1 MATEAKNTNYWISSS
16 ALYIQLNAM
25 GEPDYIQCSVV
36 SGASILC
43 YMQGIP
49 GLEYDAGHN
58 YQRWPLAA
66 YPSVFPDSERKY
78 IYVAIPR
85 TSTADNNTAVV
96 VYPSERIDLYG
107 YSIANPDKLVGDERF
122 YYIYLQGIISEVK
135 TDADGKTRKRDWL
148 QHVDCGKLNTDE
160 SLSSGIDGT
169 WWKYNSVT
177 DSISFL
183 KTILSATFDTQTAKV
198 AKITK
203 LFLGGSELNGVAD
216 DLSLETDNT
225 KVVTPLYLGQFGVKH
240 FLAKDKDD
248 VAHGV
253 ITFEK
258 VQKFLAGLNVGDFNS
273 ENGGSWTP
281 DAEGRSHLITDYLEV
296 RMKAIFEEL
305 VVKKTSTIGGKEI
318 ISPAGGVV
326 AHKVEEVTVTYNN
339 VSQKAY
345 RCYFLAEQEGDAVDN
360 DFSVNDQ
367 VRSESFNVR
376 KGTYHKVGNHFYWRL
391 VIGRDEEPVELE
403 RKKYHYID
411 LSDTD
416 CATASDVPA
425 KGDVL
430 SQCGNRTDV
439 ERQNCLIFSA
449 VDTYSPSVSL
459 YHGINSYSFANKE
472 YVEYGVNKQT
482 NKAFFNVYGDMY
494 VGDRPTK
501 ENGYEGSS
509 YIKYDSAAKQVS
521 IKGKLS
527 AKSTVDGKE
536 LSQYIKENSAGGLT
550 EEQVNNLIK
559 NSQVIADL
567 QNQVDGAIE
576 TWFYDGVPTL
586 KNAPASSWTTDKEKD
601 THLGD
606 LYYDN
611 KTGKAY
617 RFAKDGNTYKWTIIT
632 DTDIAKA
639 LSDAS
644 KAQETADGKM
654 KVFSTQPIPPYQL
667 GDIWVNATYPTDG
680 SIYKNEILRCQTAKA
695 KGSSFA
701 IADWT
706 KASKYTDDSALNTFK
721 EEYKNDMASYKEQ
734 LDEKVETWFYN
745 YAPTTQNKPASDWT
759 TDTLKSQ
766 HAGDLFYNTSNG
778 YTYRWTGTAWE
789 RIKDN
794 DINTAMTAASKA
806 QDTADGKRTVFTS
819 QPTVPYDE
827 GDLWAS
833 GGDDGKTLM
842 VCIKSRTTGSFTS
855 SEWVKAN
862 DSDLNAFA
870 KTIEESLTGIQ
881 DQLDKKAE
889 TWYQSTDPS
898 TSWTTDD
905 AKKKHKGDLWYNTSN
920 NQTFFW
926 NGTKWDKQDV
936 PTEVFDK
943 IDGKSSIYVSKPAS
957 YEERDLWILE
967 ASYTLGGVAY
977 SKGELVVATKTNAS
991 FSAADWTKKVKYTD
1005 DTVANAAKAAAEK
1018 AQKAAETAQTNVTNL
1033 GKTVTSNKKA
1043 FDSYVSDGYLEPS
1056 EIAAM
1061 AQDSKRLEDAFAAAE
1076 KSYTEVKGAE
1086 VLKNTKELTDLNTAF
1101 TTLTTAKTE
1110 LVTYLSDISARY
1122 NAADT
1127 KGKATIVSAVGTKF
1141 TNFQSA
1147 YSAFYDKLGLANAY
1161 ITSKIYG
1168 DLKQNITDLA
1178 GYKYIKDALGQT
1190 TDIDGGLVMT
1200 TLLALRDADGN
1211 VQSGINGAIDPNRGK
1226 KSIAT
1231 WWGGQMVDKDY
1242 NSGSLT
1248 PATSLVRFDGS
1259 GYLANGAI
1267 WWDVD
1272 GKVHADPT
1280 SFIISE
1286 KNLGAYLAFFE
1297 PTWKSGSNGTNIK
1310 DLVAL
1315 TPQAPFTTLSVS
1327 NDLLVEGK
1335 LKLGSITLSVVNGA
1349 LKIDGNV
1356 YSTGG
1361 MSAYGDGT
1369 NNGGGGG
1376 LVASV
1381 KSYTDIIKGTY
1392 TDNDLASIPNA
1403 YAIKALSNRIDNIS
1417 SELGGLSLDWANIT
1431 GKPSAFTPSAHTHK
1445 WVDITDRITK
1455 VSQLTNDSGYTT
1467 NKGTVTSVKLTLP
1480 TGLSLGTTKE
1490 ITTSGTFA
1498 ISLTSGYSIPTTSKQ
1513 GQWDSAYN
1521 WYKLMTT
1528 DEETADGV
1536 INKWNEVV
1544 DFLAGIAQTDSLD
1557 SILSGINK
1565 SITDETNRAKKA
1577 EGANATNIATNKA
1590 NITTLQGYFTNGSA
1604 KSAMKLTNAR
1614 KLWGNSFDGTAD
1626 ISGSI
1631 VVPSGKYIT
1640 IGNIKLEYDATNKAL
1655 KITNTSTNEVAN
1667 LYTSGGVSAYGVG
1680 TTSSGSTGGGGL
1692 NGTVKSYNDAKSLT
1706 SESLSEVAS
1715 AYSVA
1720 ALYSSINDAIGRINT
1735 LEGGSATSIEVTG
1748 SGNAVTGVSKSGTKL
1763 TFTKGATFL
1772 TSHQDISGKSDKTHT
1787 HSVKINGVTKTIAA
1801 TGGTA
1806 VDLGT
1811 YLTSHQSLAAYLKS
1825 ADAEKTYSKL
1835 GHTHAFS
1842 EITGKPTTL
1851 AGYGVTDGVNTVTLS
1866 GSGNAVTSASIDGHT
1881 LTLTKGSTFSLS
1893 GHTHT
1898 FASLTSKPTTI
1909 AGYGITDAYTKAQVN
1924 STVAKYLPLAGGTIT
1939 GALTVNGI
1947 ATFKSKVAIGDI
1959 YIINDGSGNLYVQKT
1974 DGKTAANFYA
1984 TGGITAFG
1992 ASSVSG
1998 GTGSGLN
2005 GSVLGFEKA
2014 TAMTSADN
2022 GDSSKTEVSFLATA
2036 WSIKQ
2041 LNDKINAFGTGVFS
2055 DYLTIAA
2062 AKATY
2067 QPKGSYL
2074 TSHQTIYGLTIQK
2087 NGTSL
2092 GTYTPNSAAKTIN
2105 VTVPTKLSELSNDS
2119 GYTKN
2124 TGTVTSVAISVP
2136 TGLSVSSSPI
2146 TTNGT
2151 IAIALASGYSI
2162 PTTAKQTAWDG
2173 AVSAK
2178 HTHSNK
2184 SVLDGISSTKVSHWN
2199 SAYDWYA
2206 LMTTDEETADGIINK
2221 WNEVVSFLANIAQT
2235 DTLSGI
2241 VDGINKSISDE
2252 VARAK
2257 KAEGVNASGISANKG
2272 SIATLQGYFTNGSA
2286 KKALQLTNARKLWGN
2301 SFNGTADINGSIIVP
2316 SGKYISIGNIKMEY
2330 DAANKAL
2337 KITNTTTNEVANL
2350 YTSGGVSAYGVGTS
2364 SSSGGGLNGSVKAYA
2379 DAIRLTTENLSEIA
2393 SAYSVAKLYSEIQN
2407 VASAV
2412 PSISVSVPTGGNA
2425 LTGATYD
2432 ASTGTI
2438 TFTKGTFLTAH
2449 QSLDGYVNAIA
2460 VSGSGNAVTA
2470 VTKSGKTITFTKGA
2484 TYLTSHQSLSNY
2496 YTKSSVDSLLSGKSA
2511 TTHTHSVKIN
2521 GTTKTIAASGGDA
2534 VDLGTYLTAHQSLAA
2549 YATQNWV
2556 KNEATAHNADMVDN
2570 YHASGLF
2577 TGFSI
2582 SDVANKVTISIG
2594 GTSKA
2599 LNLVRAFPS
2608 GVGNNFNDIATHGNS
2623 MGMSNIAAPYA
2634 SSTAN
2639 YQTLNG
2645 YVNPNG
2651 QTGWH
2656 HYINLSYTD
2665 SNNTAT
2671 SPNMWQTQFAIKA
2684 GTTEVYVRSRAGGK
2698 ISNDAAWAAPWV
2710 RLARVTDN
2718 VASASKVANALSWSG
2733 YSSGSYNGSAV
2744 KSISIPNNT
2753 NQLTNGAGFITSS
2766 ASITG
2771 NAGSATKLQNARTIN
2786 GTSFNGTANIVTS
2799 YWGTTRKLWG
2809 NSVNGNA
2816 DVNGSITIANTDGVY
2831 VQIGDVRLVYD
2842 KANTAIKVVKSDG
2855 TTAANFY
2862 ATGGISAYGEGS
2874 AGTTGSNN
2882 FSAKAYAD
2890 SIKLT
2895 SENLSEIASA
2905 YSIAVL
2911 NHSLNAA
2918 IGRISTLEGGS
2929 ATSIETTGSGNAV
2942 TSVSKSGTKITFTK
2956 GSTFSLNGH
2965 THDYLVIPVATEDT
2979 LNAPYSNFQV
2989 LYAGG
2994 SNGLDGRPSGVDA
3007 FSVLRLRTAFGC
3019 SGQIML
3025 ANNGDL
3031 YTRSAANGSFNSS
3044 LAWRKIID
3052 SSNIGSQSVNYANT
3066 AGSANSVAWSKVTG
3080 KPTSLSGYGITDGV
3094 NAVSVTGSGNA
3105 VTAASVSGHTLTL
3118 TKGSSFSLSNHTHYV
3133 GTTQVQGSSA
3143 EQALTGITKIDNILK
3158 LSKATVTVNT
3168 SYKAEQNRLVIY
3180 GTTYGNDANCIKSA
3194 GKLSYGDGGPQLVF
3208 STNEN
3213 PDASGIQSA
3222 ALVYTDH
3229 DTIGTGV
3236 SLSFVTNQGDAYFIA
3251 PHIKAL
3257 TAFQGNLAWSYITNK
3272 PTTLSGFGITDGLR
3286 SVTQPSGSNVFV
3298 TGISTSGTAIT
3309 YTKSYTKKSLS
3320 AVGSS
3325 GWTNASIDGNII
3337 PDMSFIA
3344 YWNGAYGGT
3353 SSNLAY
3359 CNKGAF
3365 GSFAIKNSLAFSE
3378 LTSKPTTISGY
3389 GITDAYT
3396 KSQVD
3401 AIAAK
3406 YLPLTGGTLT
3416 GQLKIVASALNGAY
3430 NGLRIGDDCYIGDCN
3445 LGNTIGLMGVS
3456 NNNAGM
3462 VKFGKGGMQFGYN
3475 GSNHIAS
3482 TTAQWTNLN
3491 ADLLDGWHKDNIV
3504 WSGAVNSNT
3513 ASLSHYWAKLFDI
3526 TVTGNQYDD
3535 RSFTFLFSNGYN
3547 DTYSVVVLRI
3557 RQNGAK
3563 DSGAYNFSISLREL
3577 VGNMSSM
3584 LRVYYNNAT
3593 GNVQLWGNCQGQYG
3607 SLSYTIIKKTGRTSA
3622 DFTSQGT
3629 LVTNT
3634 SFSAAQSLPATT
3646 GDSPYTLLDG
3656 ATRIGIVKQADQLV
3670 TARSLWGQSFN
3681 GTANVSGNMTGV
3693 GNINTSAAPAG
3704 TIYTNNWFRSK
3715 GSTGWYSED
3724 HGGGWYMSDNTWIR
3738 SYGGKDV
3745 YLSNKL
3751 SVNGNVGI
3759 GTSAPSHKLHVL
3771 GEIYTTTKVNIN
3783 GIILEKDSDGNL
3795 KVNGNL
3801 YATGGISAYGTSSAG
3816 SGGGLS
3822 GSVLAWDSAIKMPNA
3837 TNGSSDTTKTE
3848 SSFLASAWSIKL
3860 LYNKVTNLEGGSAM
3874 NVSVSGSGNAVTS
3887 ISKSGTTISV
3897 VKGSTFLTAH
3907 QSLAGYMKTETADAK
3922 YMYHSR
3928 NNIVSDLNDFATK
3941 GAAHIYE
3948 MNNVTNRPNSNSWV
3962 QVMNWGT
3969 GDSNYGFLLA
3979 NDYSA
3984 DGHMYFRQKIAG
3996 SWKSWKTIIDS
4007 SNIGSQSVNYATS
4020 AGSVAWTNVSG
4031 RPSTMKNPSALSW
4044 SGYSSGSYDGSA
4056 AKSISIPNNTNQ
4068 LTNGAGFIT
4077 ASASITGNA
4086 ATATKLVTAR
4096 NIALGHDFRGS
4107 ANFDGSGNITIN
4119 GHINSASINLGST
4132 DPNPFKRIAH
4142 VQTANS
4148 WNDNALLLYLSQG
4161 YIGGNVGICRVE
4173 FRTDN
4178 VTETGSANVN
4188 VRWLVRYGYVS
4199 DSVQVGYYSAKGN
4212 SYMDVFV
4219 KTTGGYQGTVIRCL
4233 QDSRGDINSN
4243 VSLFAATQT
4252 TEAYTSIEAAAK
4264 ALYNLAYTSIVKGS
4278 DVGTVNYA
4286 NSAGNSDTLD
4296 GIHANGLFTNLSNSG
4311 NNLSITIGGTNKTLT
4326 VKYAASAGNADT
4338 LDGVHASGLFTN
4350 LSNSGNNISITIG
4363 GTNKT
4368 LTAAYATNCDT
4379 VDGYHAGMSS
4389 KPYGTIPAISSSGV
4403 IELGHYIDFHHDNTT
4418 GSDYSVRLQTNG
4430 NHSNV
4435 VTLPTATGT
4444 LALTSDNVASATKL
4458 QTTRTLWGQS
4468 FNGTANISGSM
4479 TGVGD
4484 MTLDAGA
4491 RIKHGSG
4498 NLYIGNSDNSNWIG
4512 VQNICSQSSIGD
4524 GNWSLRTSGA
4534 AHFKDTTING
4544 TATINNLLSLV
4555 DGSHKGLKMGSTY
4568 ISSLDGEVI
4577 LQGNTALRFGNDAW
4591 DYNQW
4596 AGLKYDH
4603 SSKTV
4608 YLGIADGSIFKA
4620 NSAQSG
4626 GVINLKQG
4634 ISSVYT
4640 PALYAGGDIYHTG
4653 VYRMLWKNSKASKY
4667 LNVMNISQDDKGILT
4682 IGYGNFNNNKTVVLE
4697 GYNLNFRVGN
4707 DSGNKSMWLNY
4718 NNGNPVLSLD
4728 GNFYATGGVTAYKSS
4743 DERLKH
4749 DIHGVDS
4756 LAIIKAMGGTVAFR
4770 YNADNKD
4777 SIGWIA
4783 QRVLHNTFM
4792 QDLVEKDD
4800 KGFLKINYWSP
4811 KLIAVAFGAIEQVD
4825 DEVSRLKRRVRDL
4838 ENEVEQLK
4846 SDRL

>member
-1 MATEAKNTNYWISSS
+1 MSTWNIYHKDGSKLTDVNEEQIT
-16 ALYIQLNAM
+16 
-25 GEPDYIQCSVV
+25 VH
-36 SGASILC
+36 
-43 YMQGIP
+43 
-49 GLEYDAGHN
+49 GLEYSDSWMGECFVTINFKHEVPINFQIGDYIVYRGERFELNYEPGKDKQARPDTYGEGFVYDSVKFNALQDELSRAEFLDVVLNDNELHYTTLPKFPFYVQTLDDLLDRIQANLDDQIGAGLWKIYSRN
-58 YQRWPLAA
+58 MERSVQRGCLASDWLSMYGEGTNDNVIESMSITVDSQTCWQALSLVNEKWDINFIVRGRNIYVGTTGIQANHIFKYGLGNGLYEIVQNADSDQRVVTRLRA
-66 YPSVFPDSERKY
+66 YGSEKNLPSHYYADLGVKYVANITKVVGASTNVELELDLDYIETYFKNPRKY
-78 IYVAIPR
+78 IVSGETGEQSSGWVLKVTFDFKTEITGYVTKKYNTNKCRFYSEYKGTQVDSGDEESRENLNTFIAQVKAGNTKMYITSGLNKKNVPSSMKEYAENLPNNMSINRLMLPGFPHVSLSDFYDSLTDEEKKYVNPTGKQHRFSTDPHRPYIDSINIDQIGLRSASQFFDTDDKTNGVVEIYPTIEEMVVGGVRVDEIGEGVAPDDDGRYDGDPGPNNVDIYLSKAVDFDIKDLADDDFSISMKDGMCGGR
-85 TSTADNNTAVV
+85 TFKVASSTKVDGRWRLTI
-96 VYPSERIDLYG
+96 ERIKDDALELWFPYKDYPIKKGDHFVLTGITLPDSYVKAASLKLLKYAIALLDKNDYTRYVYQPKVDELFMARQHDKAQADETGTIKSLHDTLKAGDLMNFNDTDLN
-107 YSIANPDKLVGDERF
+107 IE
-122 YYIYLQGIISEVK
+122 GIISIDQLTIKEE
-135 TDADGKTRKRDWL
+135 DGKIPTYDITLREDKEVGTIQKIQQQISSL
-148 QHVDCGKLNTDE
+148 QNGN
-160 SLSSGIDGT
+160 GGT
-169 WWKYNSVT
+169 GAGLTTTQVKNQV
-177 DSISFL
+177 
-183 KTILSATFDTQTAKV
+183 ATE
-198 AKITK
+198 
-203 LFLGGSELNGVAD
+203 GS
-216 DLSLETDNT
+216 
-225 KVVTPLYLGQFGVKH
+225 KH
-240 FLAKDKDD
+240 FISKINDDIAKGT
-248 VAHGV
+248 V
-253 ITFEK
+253 TWEK
-258 VQKFLAGLNVGDFNS
+258 VQKFVSGLFVGNFNA

-305 VVKKTSTIGGKEI
+305 VINKTSTIGGKEI

-360 DFSVNDQ
+360 DFAVGDQ

-376 KGTYHKVGNHFYWRL
+376 KGTYHKAGNHFYWRL
-391 VIGRDEEPVELE
+391 VIGRDEDPVELE
-403 RKKYHYID
+403 GKKYHYID

-430 SQCGNRTDV
+430 NQCGNRTDV

-449 VDTYSPSVSL
+449 VDTYSPSISL

-472 YVEYGVNKQT
+472 FVGYGVNKQT

-501 ENGYEGSS
+501 DNGYEGSS
-509 YIKYDSAAKQVS
+509 YVKYDSATKQVV

-536 LSQYIKENSAGGLT
+536 LSQYIKENSAKGLT
-550 EEQVNNLIK
+550 EEQVNNIIN

-586 KNAPASSWTTDKEKD
+586 TNAPASSWTTNKDKD

-639 LSDAS
+639 LADAS

-654 KVFSTQPIPPYQL
+654 KVFSSQPTPPYQV
-667 GDIWVNATYPTDG
+667 GDIWVNATYPSDG
-680 SIYKNEILRCQTAKA
+680 STYKNEVLRCQTDKKA
-695 KGSSFA
+695 GSQFA
-701 IADWT
+701 IADWI
-706 KASKYTDDSALNTFK
+706 KAS
-721 EEYKNDMASYKEQ
+721 
-734 LDEKVETWFYN
+734 
-745 YAPTTQNKPASDWT
+745 
-759 TDTLKSQ
+759 
-766 HAGDLFYNTSNG
+766 
-778 YTYRWTGTAWE
+778 
-789 RIKDN
+789 
-794 DINTAMTAASKA
+794 
-806 QDTADGKRTVFTS
+806 
-819 QPTVPYDE
+819 
-827 GDLWAS
+827 
-833 GGDDGKTLM
+833 
-842 VCIKSRTTGSFTS
+842 
-855 SEWVKAN
+855 
-862 DSDLNAFA
+862 
-870 KTIEESLTGIQ
+870 
-881 DQLDKKAE
+881 
-889 TWYQSTDPS
+889 
-898 TSWTTDD
+898 
-905 AKKKHKGDLWYNTSN
+905 
-920 NQTFFW
+920 
-926 NGTKWDKQDV
+926 
-936 PTEVFDK
+936 
-943 IDGKSSIYVSKPAS
+943 
-957 YEERDLWILE
+957 
-967 ASYTLGGVAY
+967 
-977 SKGELVVATKTNAS
+977 
-991 FSAADWTKKVKYTD
+991 KYTD
-1005 DTVANAAKAAAEK
+1005 DTVANAAK
-1018 AQKAAETAQTNVTNL
+1018 KAAEEAKKAALTAQTDIKNL
-1033 GKTVTSNKKA
+1033 GKTVTDNKKE
-1043 FDSYVSDGYLEPS
+1043 FDNYVTDGYLEPS

-1061 AQDSKRLEDAFAAAE
+1061 AQDSKRLEDDFAAAQ
-1076 KSYTEVKGAE
+1076 KSYNEVKDAE
-1086 VLKNTKELTDLNTAF
+1086 VLKDTKELTDLKTAF
-1101 TTLTTAKTE
+1101 ATLTTAKTE
-1110 LVTYLSDISARY
+1110 LVTYLSDISKNY
-1122 NAADT
+1122 NETDT
-1127 KGKATIVSAVGTKF
+1127 DGKATIVSAVGTKF

-1211 VQSGINGAIDPNRGK
+1211 VQSGINGAIDTNRGK

-1431 GKPSAFTPSAHTHK
+1431 GKPSTFTPSAHTHK
-1445 WVDITDRITK
+1445 WVEITDRITK
-1455 VSQLTNDSGYTT
+1455 VSQLTNDAGYLTAHQSLASYYTKAEIDAKGYTT
-1467 NKGTVTSVKLTLP
+1467 NKGTVTSVALTLP
-1480 TGLSLGTTKE
+1480 TGLTCATKT

-1498 ISLTSGYSIPTTSKQ
+1498 IS
-1513 GQWDSAYN
+1513 
-1521 WYKLMTT
+1521 
-1528 DEETADGV
+1528 
-1536 INKWNEVV
+1536 
-1544 DFLAGIAQTDSLD
+1544 
-1557 SILSGINK
+1557 
-1565 SITDETNRAKKA
+1565 
-1577 EGANATNIATNKA
+1577 
-1590 NITTLQGYFTNGSA
+1590 
-1604 KSAMKLTNAR
+1604 
-1614 KLWGNSFDGTAD
+1614 
-1626 ISGSI
+1626 
-1631 VVPSGKYIT
+1631 
-1640 IGNIKLEYDATNKAL
+1640 
-1655 KITNTSTNEVAN
+1655 
-1667 LYTSGGVSAYGVG
+1667 
-1680 TTSSGSTGGGGL
+1680 
-1692 NGTVKSYNDAKSLT
+1692 
-1706 SESLSEVAS
+1706 
-1715 AYSVA
+1715 
-1720 ALYSSINDAIGRINT
+1720 
-1735 LEGGSATSIEVTG
+1735 
-1748 SGNAVTGVSKSGTKL
+1748 
-1763 TFTKGATFL
+1763 
-1772 TSHQDISGKSDKTHT
+1772 
-1787 HSVKINGVTKTIAA
+1787 
-1801 TGGTA
+1801 
-1806 VDLGT
+1806 
-1811 YLTSHQSLAAYLKS
+1811 
-1825 ADAEKTYSKL
+1825 
-1835 GHTHAFS
+1835 
-1842 EITGKPTTL
+1842 
-1851 AGYGVTDGVNTVTLS
+1851 
-1866 GSGNAVTSASIDGHT
+1866 
-1881 LTLTKGSTFSLS
+1881 
-1893 GHTHT
+1893 
-1898 FASLTSKPTTI
+1898 
-1909 AGYGITDAYTKAQVN
+1909 
-1924 STVAKYLPLAGGTIT
+1924 
-1939 GALTVNGI
+1939 
-1947 ATFKSKVAIGDI
+1947 
-1959 YIINDGSGNLYVQKT
+1959 
-1974 DGKTAANFYA
+1974 
-1984 TGGITAFG
+1984 
-1992 ASSVSG
+1992 
-1998 GTGSGLN
+1998 
-2005 GSVLGFEKA
+2005 
-2014 TAMTSADN
+2014 
-2022 GDSSKTEVSFLATA
+2022 
-2036 WSIKQ
+2036 
-2041 LNDKINAFGTGVFS
+2041 
-2055 DYLTIAA
+2055 
-2062 AKATY
+2062 
-2067 QPKGSYL
+2067 
-2074 TSHQTIYGLTIQK
+2074 
-2087 NGTSL
+2087 
-2092 GTYTPNSAAKTIN
+2092 
-2105 VTVPTKLSELSNDS
+2105 
-2119 GYTKN
+2119 
-2124 TGTVTSVAISVP
+2124 
-2136 TGLSVSSSPI
+2136 
-2146 TTNGT
+2146 
-2151 IAIALASGYSI
+2151 LASGYSI

-2184 SVLDGISSTKVSHWN
+2184 SVLDGISSTKVSHWD
-2199 SAYDWYA
+2199 SAYGWYA
-2206 LMTTDEETADGIINK
+2206 LMTTDEETADGVINK

-2316 SGKYISIGNIKMEY
+2316 SGKYISIGNIKLEY

-2364 SSSGGGLNGSVKAYA
+2364 SSSGGGLNGSVKSYS
-2379 DAIRLTTENLSEIA
+2379 DALKLTSESLSEVA
-2393 SAYSVAKLYSEIQN
+2393 SAYSIKALDSRISSLEGG
-2407 VASAV
+2407 SATA
-2412 PSISVSVPTGGNA
+2412 ISVSGSGNA
-2425 LTGATYD
+2425 VTSVTKN
-2432 ASTGTI
+2432 GTTI
-2438 TFTKGTFLTAH
+2438 SIVKGSTFLTNH
-2449 QSLDGYVNAIA
+2449 QSLDGYVNAIS
-2460 VSGSGNAVTA
+2460 VSGSGNAITSVS
-2470 VTKSGKTITFTKGA
+2470 KSGKGITFTKGA
-2484 TYLTSHQSLSNY
+2484 TFLTSHQSLANY

-2511 TTHTHSVKIN
+2511 TSHTHSVKIN
-2521 GTTKTIAASGGDA
+2521 GITKTIAASGGDA

-2599 LNLVRAFPS
+2599 LNLVRAFPG

-2911 NHSLNAA
+2911 NNSLNAA

-2965 THDYLVIPVATEDT
+2965 THTFA
-2979 LNAPYSNFQV
+2979 
-2989 LYAGG
+2989 
-2994 SNGLDGRPSGVDA
+2994 
-3007 FSVLRLRTAFGC
+3007 
-3019 SGQIML
+3019 
-3025 ANNGDL
+3025 
-3031 YTRSAANGSFNSS
+3031 S
-3044 LAWRKIID
+3044 LT
-3052 SSNIGSQSVNYANT
+3052 S
-3066 AGSANSVAWSKVTG
+3066 

-3118 TKGSSFSLSNHTHYV
+3118 TKGSSFSLSNHTHYI

-3168 SYKAEQNRLVIY
+3168 SHKAEQNRLVIY
-3180 GTTYGNDANCIKSA
+3180 GATYGNDANYIKSE

-3208 STNEN
+3208 STSEN
-3213 PDASGIQSA
+3213 PDASGVQSA
-3222 ALVYTDH
+3222 ALVYTDN
-3229 DTIGTGV
+3229 DTIGAGV

-3257 TAFQGNLAWSYITNK
+3257 SAFQGNLAWSYITNK

-3320 AVGSS
+3320 AVGTS
-3325 GWTNASIDGNII
+3325 GWINASIDGNII

-3344 YWNGAYGGT
+3344 YWNGAYSGT

-3359 CNKGAF
+3359 CKMGAF

-3430 NGLRIGDDCYIGDCN
+3430 NGLLIGDNCYIGDCN
-3445 LGNTIGLMGVS
+3445 IANTIGFMGS
-3456 NNNAGM
+3456 TNNNAGM

-3513 ASLSHYWAKLFDI
+3513 ANLSHYWAKLFDI
-3526 TVTGNQYDD
+3526 TVTGYQYDD

-3563 DSGAYNFSISLREL
+3563 DSGAYKFNISLREL
-3577 VGNMSSM
+3577 VGNMSSR

-3738 SYGGKDV
+3738 NFGSKDV

-3759 GTSAPSHKLHVL
+3759 GTTSPSYKLHVV
-3771 GEIYTTTKVNIN
+3771 GDIYTTTKVNIN
-3783 GIILEKDSDGNL
+3783 GIVLEKDSDGNL

-3801 YATGGISAYGTSSAG
+3801 YATGGISAYGSSSAG

-3822 GSVLAWDSAIKMPNA
+3822 GSVLAWDSAIKMSNA
-3837 TNGSSDTTKTE
+3837 TNGSSDSTKTE
-3848 SSFLASAWSIKL
+3848 SSFLASAWSIKQ

-3897 VKGSTFLTAH
+3897 VKGSTF
-3907 QSLAGYMKTETADAK
+3907 SLSGHTHKWAD
-3922 YMYHSR
+3922 
-3928 NNIVSDLNDFATK
+3928 ITD
-3941 GAAHIYE
+3941 
-3948 MNNVTNRPNSNSWV
+3948 
-3962 QVMNWGT
+3962 
-3969 GDSNYGFLLA
+3969 
-3979 NDYSA
+3979 
-3984 DGHMYFRQKIAG
+3984 
-3996 SWKSWKTIIDS
+3996 
-4007 SNIGSQSVNYATS
+4007 
-4020 AGSVAWTNVSG
+4020 
-4031 RPSTMKNPSALSW
+4031 RPSSLKNPSALSW

-4086 ATATKLVTAR
+4086 ATATKVNHSLSVFGKSFNGSADVTVADTDLIASISTATANLTDKTEILTSYTSDNGFNDSNANNKIYRRPASAIWGYINSKTISNADKLDNVHLNGIFTALSNTNNGVSMTIGTVAKSLANMQVYSATKLVTAR
-4096 NIALGHDFRGS
+4096 NIALNGDLTGN
-4107 ANFDGSGNITIN
+4107 ANFDGSANITIN
-4119 GHINSASINLGST
+4119 GYMSYCNANVGNT
-4132 DPNPFKRIAH
+4132 NTYPWRRIAK
-4142 VQTANS
+4142 VNEITGNWS
-4148 WNDNALLLYLSQG
+4148 DGCILLYISEG
-4161 YIGGNVGICRVE
+4161 FIGGSYGIARVYI
-4173 FRTDN
+4173 RTDN
-4178 VTETGSANVN
+4178 LSTGANASCSIQWISRN
-4188 VRWLVRYGYVS
+4188 GYGL
-4199 DSVQVGYYSAKGN
+4199 DSLKIAMY
-4212 SYMDVFV
+4212 
-4219 KTTGGYQGTVIRCL
+4219 KTTGKAYYDVFLKMRGIHASVVIRTL
-4233 QDSRGDINSN
+4233 QDHRGGLGKRFTLVNSTEASN
-4243 VSLFAATQT
+4243 AASHTEAYATIEDAATAIHNQ
-4252 TEAYTSIEAAAK
+4252 AYTSIAQ
-4264 ALYNLAYTSIVKGS
+4264 GS
-4278 DVGTVNYA
+4278 DVAMVHNA
-4286 NSAGNSDTLD
+4286 DMVD

-4326 VKYAASAGNADT
+4326 VNYASNAGNADT

-4379 VDGYHAGMSS
+4379 VDGYHAQLGSS
-4389 KPYGTIPAISSSGV
+4389 KPYGKIPVIGTDGV

-4458 QTTRTLWGQS
+4458 ANTRTIWGQS
-4468 FNGTANISGSM
+4468 FNGTGNVSGALSGATTISASN
-4479 TGVGD
+4479 TIS
-4484 MTLDAGA
+4484 TSLQNGA
-4491 RIKHGSG
+4491 LK
-4498 NLYIGNSDNSNWIG
+4498 IGNKSAPISAIG
-4512 VQNICSQSSIGD
+4512 AQVIFN
-4524 GNWSLRTSGA
+4524 TGA
-4534 AHFKDTTING
+4534 A
-4544 TATINNLLSLV
+4544 V
-4555 DGSHKGLKMGSTY
+4555 
-4568 ISSLDGEVI
+4568 
-4577 LQGNTALRFGNDAW
+4577 RFGETAW
-4591 DYNQW
+4591 DWDQW
-4596 AGLKYDH
+4596 AGLKYTH
-4603 SSKTV
+4603 SNKTV
-4608 YLGIADGSIFKA
+4608 YLGIADGSVFNA
-4620 NSAQSG
+4620 NHAQSG
-4626 GVINLKQG
+4626 GKLQLKAIDRILFDSDSDSFQIHCDNSNDYLRIGSSDNSGYVLVSDIGNWDTDDNGDDTNNWLISIDGTGTFKSIYCPGIYTANSIISTRNKALLLSGNVIREYHRDG
-4634 ISSVYT
+4634 SPCYSSIT
-4640 PALYAGGDIYHTG
+4640 FNETTLALNA
-4653 VYRMLWKNSKASKY
+4653 
-4667 LNVMNISQDDKGILT
+4667 
-4682 IGYGNFNNNKTVVLE
+4682 YGNIGLTSSHGITIEGGSGTISMVASGGFDVTYRAASLSVSQTGASEYTWTFNNGSIKT
-4697 GYNLNFRVGN
+4697 
-4707 DSGNKSMWLNY
+4707 
-4718 NNGNPVLSLD
+4718 
-4728 GNFYATGGVTAYKSS
+4728 TGGITAYQSS

-4749 DIHGVDS
+4749 NIHGVDS

-4770 YNADNKD
+4770 YNEDDKA

-4783 QRVLHNTFM
+4783 QRVLHNTLM
-4792 QDLVEKDD
+4792 QDLVEKDED
-4800 KGFLKINYWSP
+4800 GYLKINYWSP

-4825 DEVSRLKRRVRDL
+4825 DEVAKLKARVREL

>member
-1 MATEAKNTNYWISSS
+1 MKTYKEIAIKYYDNSGNEHVRCVVPVSSDALVHYELMQSHYCKLSFKLAKPVYLQLGDFIETPYGRFELIDMNKAKDGDTMGYSYDVQFDAYYRKFKNKILKYRPNTGSQEATFSLTSKISTHVEVIMKSLAYYAKLDKSYLYDSKFVGEGTDYTYVIDASVDANAAKLITYSNSSMLDAIANIAQTFDCEWWFEGNILHFGTCENTNTIVDFKLNDNVVSMSSS
-16 ALYIQLNAM
+16 QSQSTYANRVYAFGAARNLPSGYKKDADADITKDGVVEKRLMLPNSAECSDKNKQLLAENGFELKNGYIQVSGLREDQYVEGVTINDDIYPRNLIKTSKVTSYEKDVEDESTPEEGDFIKRTFYRVNSLSIINEDGEKTGDMAFRKSYILSGKNLHIVFQSGSLNGMDFECEFNPDGVEEILKDDDGNPILKDGKEQINPKSQVFEIVANEDYGRFLPDITLHPKDGDTFVLYNWDSTKLGETLVSSASNELLTDAIKDMKKSMIDPTTYTCTAEANYSYNQGRGNLHGVGDRVNLYNKGYGDSYRSSRIIGYEFCLDIPYDGAKYYVGEKPSYSRLNAM
-25 GEPDYIQCSVV
+25 ESKIEELVYNGQSYLNGNGGGGKS
-36 SGASILC
+36 
-43 YMQGIP
+43 
-49 GLEYDAGHN
+49 
-58 YQRWPLAA
+58 
-66 YPSVFPDSERKY
+66 
-78 IYVAIPR
+78 IYVIKSYD
-85 TSTADNNTAVV
+85 STTPTDYN
-96 VYPSERIDLYG
+96 VYSAKKVEDSFLHK
-107 YSIANPDKLVGDERF
+107 DKEDKALSLISFMRGLLVGYF
-122 YYIYLQGIISEVK
+122 S
-135 TDADGKTRKRDWL
+135 T
-148 QHVDCGKLNTDE
+148 
-160 SLSSGIDGT
+160 LS
-169 WWKYNSVT
+169 
-177 DSISFL
+177 
-183 KTILSATFDTQTAKV
+183 
-198 AKITK
+198 
-203 LFLGGSELNGVAD
+203 
-216 DLSLETDNT
+216 
-225 KVVTPLYLGQFGVKH
+225 
-240 FLAKDKDD
+240 
-248 VAHGV
+248 
-253 ITFEK
+253 
-258 VQKFLAGLNVGDFNS
+258 
-273 ENGGSWTP
+273 GGSWTP
-281 DAEGRSHLITDYLEV
+281 DTEGRSHLITDYLEV

-305 VVKKTSTIGGKEI
+305 VIKKTSTIGGKEI
-318 ISPAGGVV
+318 ISPAGGV
-326 AHKVEEVTVTYNN
+326 AAYKVDEVTVTYKE

-345 RCYFLAEQEGDAVDN
+345 RCYFLAEQDGDKVDN
-360 DFSVNDQ
+360 DFAMEDQ
-367 VRSESFNVR
+367 VRSESFNLNAG
-376 KGTYHKVGNHFYWRL
+376 KYHKTGNHFLWRL
-391 VIGRDEEPVELE
+391 VIGRDEEPVALE
-403 RKKYHYID
+403 GKKYHYID
-411 LSDTD
+411 LSETD
-416 CATASDVPA
+416 CATGSDVPM

-430 SQCGNRTDV
+430 SQCGNRSDPM
-439 ERQNCLIFSA
+439 RQSCLVFSA
-449 VDTYSPSVSL
+449 VDTYAPCLAL
-459 YHGINSYSFANKE
+459 YYGINSYSFDNKE
-472 YVEYGVNKQT
+472 YVEYGVDKSGDKP
-482 NKAFFNVYGDMY
+482 KAFFRSYGDAY
-494 VGDRPTK
+494 IGDRPTK
-501 ENGYEGSS
+501 DNNYEGDS
-509 YIKYDSAAKQVS
+509 YVKYDSEQKKVI
-521 IKGKLS
+521 IKAELS
-527 AKSTVDGKE
+527 VKST
-536 LSQYIKENSAGGLT
+536 
-550 EEQVNNLIK
+550 
-559 NSQVIADL
+559 L
-567 QNQVDGAIE
+567 Q
-576 TWFYDGVPTL
+576 
-586 KNAPASSWTTDKEKD
+586 
-601 THLGD
+601 
-606 LYYDN
+606 
-611 KTGKAY
+611 
-617 RFAKDGNTYKWTIIT
+617 GNT
-632 DTDIAKA
+632 
-639 LSDAS
+639 L
-644 KAQETADGKM
+644 E
-654 KVFSTQPIPPYQL
+654 
-667 GDIWVNATYPTDG
+667 
-680 SIYKNEILRCQTAKA
+680 E
-695 KGSSFA
+695 
-701 IADWT
+701 
-706 KASKYTDDSALNTFK
+706 TFK
-721 EEYKNDMASYKEQ
+721 
-734 LDEKVETWFYN
+734 
-745 YAPTTQNKPASDWT
+745 
-759 TDTLKSQ
+759 
-766 HAGDLFYNTSNG
+766 
-778 YTYRWTGTAWE
+778 
-789 RIKDN
+789 
-794 DINTAMTAASKA
+794 DIQK
-806 QDTADGKRTVFTS
+806 QFDR
-819 QPTVPYDE
+819 
-827 GDLWAS
+827 
-833 GGDDGKTLM
+833 
-842 VCIKSRTTGSFTS
+842 
-855 SEWVKAN
+855 
-862 DSDLNAFA
+862 
-870 KTIEESLTGIQ
+870 
-881 DQLDKKAE
+881 KAE
-889 TWYQSTDPS
+889 TWYQAEDPS
-898 TSWTTDD
+898 IAWETDLE
-905 AKKKHKGDLWYNTSN
+905 KSEHKGDLWYNTTNGETSY
-920 NQTFFW
+920 W
-926 NGTKWDKQDV
+926 NGSSWQKQDI
-936 PTEVFDK
+936 PDAVFDM
-943 IDGKSSIYVSKPAS
+943 IDGKSSIYVSKPSS
-957 YEERDLWILE
+957 YEECDLWILE
-967 ASYTLGGVAY
+967 AAYTLGGVAY
-977 SKGELVVATKTNAS
+977 TKGELVTAIRSNTTFN
-991 FSAADWTKKVKYTD
+991 AADWTKKVIYTD
-1005 DTVANAAKAAAEK
+1005 DTEAKK
-1018 AQKAAETAQTNVTNL
+1018 AQASIKETQTNLTNL
-1033 GKTVTSNKKA
+1033 GNTVKSNRDA
-1043 FDSYVSDGYLEPS
+1043 FDKFTEDGYLDSS
-1056 EIAAM
+1056 EIAAI

-1076 KSYTEVKGAE
+1076 KSYNEVASSD
-1086 VLKNTKELTDLNTAF
+1086 VLSGTSQLTDLKAAF
-1101 TTLTTAKTE
+1101 GTDTTGLLGAKKE
-1110 LVTYLSDISARY
+1110 LIAYIADIVTRY
-1122 NAADT
+1122 NAADSD
-1127 KGKATIVSAVGTKF
+1127 GKKNINSRVATLYD
-1141 TNFQSA
+1141 NFQAA
-1147 YSAFYDKLGLANAY
+1147 YDTFYNKLGLASAY
-1161 ITSKIYG
+1161 ITSTIIGKLNAVIG
-1168 DLKQNITDLA
+1168 DVATYNYLKE
-1178 GYKYIKDALGQT
+1178 ALSENAS
-1190 TDIDGGLVMT
+1190 TDINGGLI
-1200 TLLALRDADGN
+1200 LSSLIALRDPKTGY
-1211 VQSGINGAIDPNRGK
+1211 VQSGINGIVDNTAKGNG
-1226 KSIAT
+1226 IAT
-1231 WWGGQMVDKDY
+1231 WWGGYMNDGQVVGFDDKGDVTK
-1242 NSGSLT
+1242 NA
-1248 PATSLVRFDGS
+1248 ATSLIRFDGS

-1267 WWDVD
+1267 YWGVD

-1297 PTWKSGSNGTNIK
+1297 PTWKSGSDGSSIK

-1315 TPQAPFTTLSVS
+1315 TPQAPFKTLTIS
-1327 NDLLVEGK
+1327 NDLSVEGK
-1335 LKLGSITLSVVNGA
+1335 LKIGSITLSVVNGA

-1361 MSAYGDGT
+1361 MSAYGEGT
-1369 NNGGGGG
+1369 
-1376 LVASV
+1376 
-1381 KSYTDIIKGTY
+1381 
-1392 TDNDLASIPNA
+1392 
-1403 YAIKALSNRIDNIS
+1403 SN
-1417 SELGGLSLDWANIT
+1417 
-1431 GKPSAFTPSAHTHK
+1431 
-1445 WVDITDRITK
+1445 
-1455 VSQLTNDSGYTT
+1455 
-1467 NKGTVTSVKLTLP
+1467 
-1480 TGLSLGTTKE
+1480 
-1490 ITTSGTFA
+1490 
-1498 ISLTSGYSIPTTSKQ
+1498 
-1513 GQWDSAYN
+1513 
-1521 WYKLMTT
+1521 
-1528 DEETADGV
+1528 
-1536 INKWNEVV
+1536 
-1544 DFLAGIAQTDSLD
+1544 
-1557 SILSGINK
+1557 
-1565 SITDETNRAKKA
+1565 
-1577 EGANATNIATNKA
+1577 
-1590 NITTLQGYFTNGSA
+1590 
-1604 KSAMKLTNAR
+1604 
-1614 KLWGNSFDGTAD
+1614 
-1626 ISGSI
+1626 
-1631 VVPSGKYIT
+1631 
-1640 IGNIKLEYDATNKAL
+1640 
-1655 KITNTSTNEVAN
+1655 
-1667 LYTSGGVSAYGVG
+1667 
-1680 TTSSGSTGGGGL
+1680 GGGL
-1692 NGTVKSYNDAKSLT
+1692 NGSIVPFDKAKSLT
-1706 SESLSEVAS
+1706 AQNEGTEIAS
-1715 AYSVA
+1715 
-1720 ALYSSINDAIGRINT
+1720 
-1735 LEGGSATSIEVTG
+1735 
-1748 SGNAVTGVSKSGTKL
+1748 
-1763 TFTKGATFL
+1763 
-1772 TSHQDISGKSDKTHT
+1772 
-1787 HSVKINGVTKTIAA
+1787 
-1801 TGGTA
+1801 
-1806 VDLGT
+1806 
-1811 YLTSHQSLAAYLKS
+1811 
-1825 ADAEKTYSKL
+1825 
-1835 GHTHAFS
+1835 
-1842 EITGKPTTL
+1842 
-1851 AGYGVTDGVNTVTLS
+1851 
-1866 GSGNAVTSASIDGHT
+1866 
-1881 LTLTKGSTFSLS
+1881 
-1893 GHTHT
+1893 
-1898 FASLTSKPTTI
+1898 
-1909 AGYGITDAYTKAQVN
+1909 
-1924 STVAKYLPLAGGTIT
+1924 
-1939 GALTVNGI
+1939 
-1947 ATFKSKVAIGDI
+1947 
-1959 YIINDGSGNLYVQKT
+1959 
-1974 DGKTAANFYA
+1974 
-1984 TGGITAFG
+1984 
-1992 ASSVSG
+1992 
-1998 GTGSGLN
+1998 
-2005 GSVLGFEKA
+2005 
-2014 TAMTSADN
+2014 
-2022 GDSSKTEVSFLATA
+2022 A
-2036 WSIKQ
+2036 WSIKKLYDMINSIDVTGQ
-2041 LNDKINAFGTGVFS
+2041 LA
-2055 DYLTIAA
+2055 DYLKKTEAS
-2062 AKATY
+2062 TLY
-2067 QPKGSYL
+2067 QPKGNYL

-2136 TGLSVSSSPI
+2136 TGLSVSGSPI

-2316 SGKYISIGNIKMEY
+2316 SGKYISIGNIKLEY
-2330 DAANKAL
+2330 DATNKAL

-2364 SSSGGGLNGSVKAYA
+2364 SSSGGGLNGSVKSYS
-2379 DAIRLTTENLSEIA
+2379 DALKLTSESLSEVA
-2393 SAYSVAKLYSEIQN
+2393 SAYSIKALDSRISSLEGG
-2407 VASAV
+2407 SATA
-2412 PSISVSVPTGGNA
+2412 ISVSGSGNA
-2425 LTGATYD
+2425 VTSVTKN
-2432 ASTGTI
+2432 GTTI
-2438 TFTKGTFLTAH
+2438 SIVKGSTFLTNH
-2449 QSLDGYVNAIA
+2449 QSLDGYVNAIS
-2460 VSGSGNAVTA
+2460 VSGSGNAITSVS
-2470 VTKSGKTITFTKGA
+2470 KSGKGITFTKGA
-2484 TYLTSHQSLSNY
+2484 TFLTSHQSLANY

-2511 TTHTHSVKIN
+2511 TSHTHSVKIN
-2521 GTTKTIAASGGDA
+2521 GITKTIAASGGDA

-2608 GVGNNFNDIATHGNS
+2608 GAGNNFNDIATHGNS

-2911 NHSLNAA
+2911 NNSLNAA

-2965 THDYLVIPVATEDT
+2965 THDFITVGANQTITATQYTKSRLSVRPYYDSGGPTAYGNILEVVSGNSGGGQLGMAWSGSQTKTDGTDT
-2979 LNAPYSNFQV
+2979 NV
-2989 LYAGG
+2989 GKLYYRSKRDNMAGWTVWKR
-2994 SNGLDGRPSGVDA
+2994 LA
-3007 FSVLRLRTAFGC
+3007 FAEE
-3019 SGQIML
+3019 
-3025 ANNGDL
+3025 
-3031 YTRSAANGSFNSS
+3031 
-3044 LAWRKIID
+3044 LAWG
-3052 SSNIGSQSVNYANT
+3052 NIS
-3066 AGSANSVAWSKVTG
+3066 G

-3118 TKGSSFSLSNHTHYV
+3118 TKGSSFSLSNHTHYI

-3158 LSKATVTVNT
+3158 LSKASVTVNT

-3180 GTTYGNDANCIKSA
+3180 GSTYGNDANYIKSA

-3229 DTIGTGV
+3229 DTIGAGV

-3257 TAFQGNLAWSYITNK
+3257 MAFQGNLAWSYITNK

-3298 TGISTSGTAIT
+3298 TGISTSGTAVT

-3320 AVGSS
+3320 AVGTS
-3325 GWTNASIDGNII
+3325 GWTNASTDGNII

-3344 YWNGAYGGT
+3344 YWNGAYSGT

-3359 CNKGAF
+3359 CSKGAF

-3430 NGLRIGDDCYIGDCN
+3430 NGLLIGDDCYIGDCN
-3445 LGNTIGLMGVS
+3445 LGNTIGFMGS
-3456 NNNAGM
+3456 TNNNAGM

-3526 TVTGNQYDD
+3526 TVTDNRYDD

-3563 DSGAYNFSISLREL
+3563 DSGAYNFSVSLREL
-3577 VGNMSSM
+3577 VGNMSSR

-3593 GNVQLWGNCQGQYG
+3593 GNVQLWGNCHNQYG

-3738 SYGGKDV
+3738 NWGSKDV

-3759 GTSAPSHKLHVL
+3759 GTTSPSYKLHVV
-3771 GEIYTTTKVNIN
+3771 GDIYTTTKVNIN
-3783 GIILEKDSDGNL
+3783 GIVLEKDSDGNL

-3822 GSVLAWDSAIKMPNA
+3822 GSVLAWDSAIKMSNA
-3837 TNGSSDTTKTE
+3837 TNGSSDSTKTE
-3848 SSFLASAWSIKL
+3848 SSFLASAWSVKKL
-3860 LYNKVTNLEGGSAM
+3860 YDKVASLEGGSAM

-3897 VKGSTFLTAH
+3897 VKGATFLTAH
-3907 QSLAGYMKTETADAK
+3907 QSLSAYMKTADAK
-3922 YMYHSR
+3922 ALFLYHTR
-3928 NNIVSDLNDFATK
+3928 ENIVTDLDNFITNSAS
-3941 GAAHIYE
+3941 HIYE
-3948 MNNVTNRPNSNSWV
+3948 LHNVANAPTDNSWL
-3962 QVMNWGT
+3962 QVMNWGSI
-3969 GDSNYGFLLA
+3969 DKDYGMLLA
-3979 NDYSA
+3979 NEYSIN
-3984 DGHMYFRQKIAG
+3984 GNLYFRQKVDG
-3996 SWKSWKTIIDS
+3996 KWKAWKTLIDS
-4007 SNIGSQSVNYATS
+4007 SNIASQSVKYATT
-4020 AGSVAWTNVSG
+4020 AGSANAVAWTNVSG

-4086 ATATKLVTAR
+4086 ATATKVNHSLSVFGKSFNGSADVTVADTDLITSISTATANLTDKTEILTSYASDNGFNDSNSKNRIYRRPASAIWGYINSKTISNADKLDNVHLNGIFTALSNTNNGVSMTIGTVAKSLANMQVYSATKLVTAR

-4119 GHINSASINLGST
+4119 GHINFASINLGST

-4173 FRTDN
+4173 FRTHN
-4178 VTETGSANVN
+4178 VTETGSAGVN

-4233 QDSRGDINSN
+4233 QDSRGGINSN

-4311 NNLSITIGGTNKTLT
+4311 NN
-4326 VKYAASAGNADT
+4326 
-4338 LDGVHASGLFTN
+4338 
-4350 LSNSGNNISITIG
+4350 ISITIG

-4379 VDGYHAGMSS
+4379 VDGYHAQLGSS
-4389 KPYGTIPAISSSGV
+4389 KPYGKIPVIGTDGV

-4458 QTTRTLWGQS
+4458 ANTRTIWGQS
-4468 FNGTANISGSM
+4468 FNGTGNVSGALSGATTISASN
-4479 TGVGD
+4479 TIST
-4484 MTLDAGA
+4484 TLQNGA
-4491 RIKHGSG
+4491 LK
-4498 NLYIGNSDNSNWIG
+4498 IGNKSTPISAIDAQVIFN
-4512 VQNICSQSSIGD
+4512 
-4524 GNWSLRTSGA
+4524 TGA
-4534 AHFKDTTING
+4534 AI
-4544 TATINNLLSLV
+4544 
-4555 DGSHKGLKMGSTY
+4555 
-4568 ISSLDGEVI
+4568 
-4577 LQGNTALRFGNDAW
+4577 RFGETNW
-4591 DYNQW
+4591 DWNQW
-4596 AGLKYDH
+4596 AGLKYTH
-4603 SSKTV
+4603 SNKTV
-4608 YLGIADGSIFKA
+4608 YLGIADGSVFNAK
-4620 NSAQSG
+4620 NAQSG
-4626 GVINLKQG
+4626 GKLQLKAIDTILFDSGSDSFQIHCDNNNDYLRIGSSDNSGYVLVSDIGNWDTDDNGDDTNNWLISIDGSGSFKRIYCPSIYTANSITSSTPGKALLLSGNAIQEYHSGGSPYHSSITFKETTLALNAYENIGLSSIQG
-4634 ISSVYT
+4634 ITIEGGNGTISMVANGGFDVTYRVASLSVSQTGASEYT
-4640 PALYAGGDIYHTG
+4640 WTFDHGSI
-4653 VYRMLWKNSKASKY
+4653 
-4667 LNVMNISQDDKGILT
+4667 
-4682 IGYGNFNNNKTVVLE
+4682 KT
-4697 GYNLNFRVGN
+4697 
-4707 DSGNKSMWLNY
+4707 
-4718 NNGNPVLSLD
+4718 
-4728 GNFYATGGVTAYKSS
+4728 TGGITAYQSS

-4749 DIHGVDS
+4749 NIHGVDS

-4770 YNADNKD
+4770 YNEDDKA

-4783 QRVLHNTFM
+4783 QRVLHNTLM
-4792 QDLVEKDD
+4792 QDLVEKDED
-4800 KGFLKINYWSP
+4800 GYLKINYWSP

-4825 DEVSRLKRRVRDL
+4825 DEVAKLKARVREL